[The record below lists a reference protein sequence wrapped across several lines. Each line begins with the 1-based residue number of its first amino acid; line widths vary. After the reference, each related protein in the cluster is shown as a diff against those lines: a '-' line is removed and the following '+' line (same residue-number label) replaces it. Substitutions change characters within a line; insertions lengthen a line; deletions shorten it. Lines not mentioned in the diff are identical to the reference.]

1 MIREKSETRA
11 VMNIQAIGNTE
22 SDRQEGVPV
31 KKFLVLTTLLVMSSM
46 VMTGVTAAGASASSA
61 AGAGAPMIGAKA
73 GTHFG
78 LPTVSENWS
87 GYAVSGKTPFN
98 YVSSTFT
105 VPTLTCNGMK
115 DVYTSDWVGLDG
127 FNDQTVEQD
136 GASGRCTVQSNYKLP
151 YYYAWIEMY
160 PAATVKEYK
169 VQPGDVITASVNYTG
184 GMFNLTITDVTSG
197 ETRTVSSAC
206 ATCERASAEW
216 IIERPAGCDPFP
228 TNCFL
233 FALANFGT
241 TTMSEDVARQDG
253 GSTTGLSAYPNAH
266 QIFMIQ
272 PTKSGGFYTLDN
284 VSAVDAAP
292 NAFTVTWLKYGKVT
306 PITLGPKS

>member
-1 MIREKSETRA
+1 
-11 VMNIQAIGNTE
+11 
-22 SDRQEGVPV
+22 V
-31 KKFLVLTTLLVMSSM
+31 KKFLILATMTVMSSM
-46 VMTGVTAAGASASSA
+46 VISGVTAASASAGSA
-61 AGAGAPMIGAKA
+61 VSGGPMISGSAS

-87 GYAVSGKTPFN
+87 GYAVTGKTPYN
-98 YVSSTFT
+98 YVSSSFV
-105 VPTLTCNGMK
+105 VPTVTCNGLQ

-136 GASGRCTVQSNYKLP
+136 GISGTCTKATNYERP

-160 PAATVKEYK
+160 PAPTVKTFK
-169 VQPGDVITASVNYTG
+169 VFPGDAISASVLYTNG
-184 GMFNLTITDVTSG
+184 NFNLTIDDVTLG
-197 ETRTVSSAC
+197 ETKTVTSTC
-206 ATCERASAEW
+206 ASCERASAEW

-228 TNCFL
+228 SNCFL

-241 TTMSEDVARQDG
+241 TTMAEDVARQDG

-266 QIFMIQ
+266 QIFMVQ
-272 PTKSGGFYTLDN
+272 PTKAGGFYTLDN

-306 PITLGPKS
+306 PITLGP